1 MAKIHDIRSQTK
13 RTNGTRPLS
22 RITHIARHHSATT
35 TGDFFSFWKHWNGT
49 NGWGTGGYHEIILRD
64 GTVQLCYDP
73 EEITN
78 GVGGQN
84 SYIYH
89 ICVVGNGSFTQAQE
103 VAFNERCRLAM
114 ERLNI
119 PVNRVLGHREFPG
132 AATTCPG
139 INMNVVRDRLRS
151 GKQPAESL
159 DPMHKGFLVYGD
171 RGTSVKEMAEQL
183 AALGYNA
190 EPIEF
195 FNVRTK
201 RALMDFQSDH
211 GLAADGSFGPASQA
225 ALKKAI
231 AEGVNIVADILKLS
245 TKEGA
250 NARLRVLRRFEDK
263 DPGLAE
269 LWRKKAEDGLFTV
282 HDGLEVLFVAIDRGY
297 ITGLV
302 DTSDLLERV
311 ETLEKK

>member
-1 MAKIHDIRSQTK
+1 MAKIHDIRHKTP

-35 TGDFFSFWKHWNGT
+35 SGSWETFWPYWRDHH
-49 NGWGTGGYHEIILRD
+49 GWGTGGYHEIILRD
-64 GTVQLCYDP
+64 GSVQLCYDP
-73 EEITN
+73 KEITN
-78 GVGGQN
+78 GVANQN

-103 VAFNERCRLAM
+103 ATFSERCRLAM

-119 PVNRVLGHREFPG
+119 PVERVLGHREFPG
-132 AATTCPG
+132 ASTTCPG
-139 INMNVVRDRLRS
+139 INMDVVRERLRT

-159 DPMHKGFLVYGD
+159 DPMHKGFLVYGE
-171 RGTSVKEMAEQL
+171 RGMSVKKMAEQL

-195 FNVRTK
+195 FNTQTK

-211 GLAADGSFGPASQA
+211 GLTVDGSFGPASQA

-231 AEGVNIVADILKLS
+231 GEGVNIVADILKLS

-250 NARLRVLRRFEDK
+250 NARLRVLRRFENK
-263 DPGLAE
+263 DPALAE
-269 LWRKKAEDGLFTV
+269 LWRKKAENGEFTV

-302 DTSDLLERV
+302 DTSELLERV
-311 ETLEKK
+311 EALEKK